1 MHCNYYSVVSGP
13 QTGSTSQDVSVR
25 LGNEFPFLSNNGIT
39 GFSNTSMALI
49 CQFVSG
55 DTRPNPSNWK
65 LIDVTSQVSSGGYLT
80 VSGITGTTFQIT
92 ENIYQNAPYYYL
104 NDFISIPTNGEPNV
118 LNFGDE
124 YYFYGNFETDI
135 AATIYE
141 MRYLINLNQNQFTNT
156 TNPTWISGTTSYIS
170 EIGLYDENKDLIV
183 VSKLQ
188 SPQLRQGIQQY
199 VVKLDF

>member
-1 MHCNYYSVVSGP
+1 
-13 QTGSTSQDVSVR
+13 
-25 LGNEFPFLSNNGIT
+25 
-39 GFSNTSMALI
+39 LI

-55 DTRPNPSNWK
+55 NSRPNPASWK
-65 LIDVTSQVSSGGYLT
+65 LIDVTSEISSGGYLT
-80 VSGITGTTFQIT
+80 ASQITGTTFQIT
-92 ENIYQNAPYYYL
+92 QEIYNNAPNYYL
-104 NDFISIPTNGEPNV
+104 NDFISIPLNGEPDV

-141 MRYLINLNQNQFTNT
+141 MRYLINLSQNQFTNT
-156 TNPTWISGTTSYIS
+156 TNPTWLSGTTSYIS

-188 SPQLRQGIQQY
+188 SPQLRQGLQQF